1 MSVLT
6 LRSGAFV
13 PGTTQ
18 NLTSTGTSQ
27 QSAAVSAVA
36 SIIRVACQQDT
47 FVSIGASPVAD
58 TASMLISGGGAEFL
72 AIVPG
77 VTKVAVRQVS
87 TSGLVS
93 ITELTGY

>member
-27 QSAAVSAVA
+27 QSSTVSSVA
-36 SIIRVACQQDT
+36 SIIRIACQQDT
-47 FVSIGASPVAD
+47 YIEIGANPVASA
-58 TASMLISGGGAEFL
+58 TSMVILGGGAEFL
-72 AIVPG
+72 AVQPG
-77 VTKVAVRQVS
+77 VTKVAVKQIS
-87 TSGLVS
+87 TAGLVC

>member
-18 NLTSTGTSQ
+18 NLTSTGSTQ
-27 QSAAVSAVA
+27 PSAAVSAVA
-36 SIIRVACQQDT
+36 SIIRIACQQDT
-47 FVSIGASPVAD
+47 YIAIGAAPVAD
-58 TASMLISGGGAEFL
+58 ATSMVILGGGTEFI
-72 AIVPG
+72 AVVPG
-77 VTKVAVRQVS
+77 VTKVAVKQVS
-87 TSGLVS
+87 ASGLVS

>member
-18 NLTSTGTSQ
+18 NLTSTGTTQ
-27 QSAAVSAVA
+27 QSAAVSSVA
-36 SIIRVACQQDT
+36 SIIRIACQQDT
-47 FVSIGASPVAD
+47 YITIGANPVAD
-58 TASMLISGGGAEFL
+58 ASSMMILGGGSEFL
-72 AIVPG
+72 AVVPG
-77 VTKVAVRQVS
+77 VTKVAVKQIS
-87 TSGLVS
+87 TAGLVS

>member
-18 NLTSTGTSQ
+18 NLTSTGTTQ
-27 QSAAVSAVA
+27 QSAAVSSVA

-47 FVSIGASPVAD
+47 FIAIGANPVAD
-58 TASMLISGGGAEFL
+58 TSSMLISGGGAEFL
-72 AIVPG
+72 AVVPG
-77 VTKVAVRQVS
+77 VTKVAVKQVS
-87 TSGLVS
+87 ATGLVS